1 MKNLSRHAHFL
12 CELETALL
20 MTGIQIEEMFKLGRL
35 IGLVKH
41 AIWADSLY
49 FLYLLLL
56 SISKILAS
64 SQPTLW
70 PSSPLT

>member
-1 MKNLSRHAHFL
+1 MKNLSCHTDLL
-12 CELETALL
+12 CQLETLL
-20 MTGIQIEEMFKLGRL
+20 VMKGLQIGEMSQLGCL

-49 FLYLLLL
+49 FLYPLLLPV
-56 SISKILAS
+56 SIILAS

-70 PSSPLT
+70 PSS